1 MRDIAVG
8 SHTFTPIGTADA
20 VAGQM
25 QEAMEE
31 IGGDGFLVAGYIKP
45 KYVHSIT
52 DELVPALQ
60 KRQLTRTEYAYPTLR
75 ENLLAF

>member
-1 MRDIAVG
+1 MLLV
-8 SHTFTPIGTADA
+8 GTADS

-31 IGGDGFLVAGYIKP
+31 IGGDGFLVAGHIKP

-60 KRQLTRTEYAYPTLR
+60 KRQLVRTEYSHPTLR
-75 ENLLAF
+75 ENLRAF